1 MPGKKM
7 ASVKGGKA
15 GAKQYE
21 AMRRSGASKRVAAAT
36 VNKRFGP
43 SGRGRKR

>member
-7 ASVKGGKA
+7 ASIKGGKA

-21 AMRRSGASKRVAAAT
+21 AMKRSGVPKRIAAAT
-36 VNKRFGP
+36 VNKRFGA